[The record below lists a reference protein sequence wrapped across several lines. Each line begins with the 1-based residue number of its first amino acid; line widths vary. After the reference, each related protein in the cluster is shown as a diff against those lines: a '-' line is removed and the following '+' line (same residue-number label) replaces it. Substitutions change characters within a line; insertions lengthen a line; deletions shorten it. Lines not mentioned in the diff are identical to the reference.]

1 MTEIQSNS
9 IDTSSCDE
17 FEDVE
22 EQRTLKDEDVL
33 KELRL
38 LRGQVILK
46 DEDVLEELRLLRGQV
61 DDMRIRSEKQ
71 ERIIAR
77 LDPRNGLRKLQSIR
91 NTEEFCNFKLDE
103 DTYSLMMTS
112 KVRSGAWLISLFTSL
127 VFQLGLAG
135 LIGIQFFFSTCGG
148 DLKCDSPFDVPLTND
163 IYTTIAQLI
172 TIILVLAT
180 QSDVLSALQTLIILR
195 FRSDVA
201 WDEMIGETGNRSFNM
216 WFMRIF
222 VPNMLKI
229 IQGVAVLFASF
240 LIIVQSSEIIE
251 LLKDFT
257 SLLVIS
263 EADNIIFYL
272 ADMGFLGEHLAMR
285 TAQVK
290 NARME
295 IRTNNDDENKSCLQR
310 CNVFSARPFL
320 FIVMCSL
327 IVGGWWY
334 VVHGQ
339 CSGQFLRNRHENCDE
354 EKSLTY
360 LQLTQWKNGYCNAIF
375 NNTQCDWDGGDCK

>member
-1 MTEIQSNS
+1 MTEIQFNDDA
-9 IDTSSCDE
+9 I
-17 FEDVE
+17 EDVE
-22 EQRTLKDEDVL
+22 EQR
-33 KELRL
+33 
-38 LRGQVILK
+38 ILK
-46 DEDVLEELRLLRGQV
+46 DEDVLEELRLLRSQV
-61 DDMRIRSEKQ
+61 DDMREKQ
-71 ERIIAR
+71 EMISAR
-77 LDPRNGLRKLQSIR
+77 LDPRTGLRRPQSIR
-91 NTEEFCNFKLDE
+91 NTEEFCNFKLEE

-135 LIGIQFFFSTCGG
+135 LIGIQFFTHLYATYSGYN
-148 DLKCDSPFDVPLTND
+148 PFDAPLTNN

-180 QSDVLSALQTLIILR
+180 QSDVLSALQTLVILR

-201 WDEMIGETGNRSFNM
+201 WDEMIGEAGNRSYNM

-240 LIIVQSSEIIE
+240 LIIVQSTEIIE

-310 CNVFSARPFL
+310 FNVFAARPFF
-320 FIVMCSL
+320 FIAMCSL
-327 IVGGWWY
+327 IVTGWSI
-334 VVHGQ
+334 VVHDQYYG
-339 CSGQFLRNRHENCDE
+339 GFIDIAYENCDQ
-354 EKSLTY
+354 KKAYRLSLTS
-360 LQLTQWKNGYCNAIF
+360 LQLTEF
-375 NNTQCDWDGGDCK
+375 NNGNCDARFNKILCKWDGGDCDKFM

>member
-1 MTEIQSNS
+1 MTEIQ
-9 IDTSSCDE
+9 
-17 FEDVE
+17 DVE
-22 EQRTLKDEDVL
+22 EQR
-33 KELRL
+33 
-38 LRGQVILK
+38 ILK
-46 DEDVLEELRLLRGQV
+46 DEDVLEELRLLRSQV
-61 DDMRIRSEKQ
+61 DDMREKQ
-71 ERIIAR
+71 EMISAR
-77 LDPRNGLRKLQSIR
+77 LDPRNGLRRPQSIR

-135 LIGIQFFFSTCGG
+135 LIGIQFLTG
-148 DLKCDSPFDVPLTND
+148 DSNATLYNPFDAPLTNN

-180 QSDVLSALQTLIILR
+180 QSDVLSALQTLVILR

-201 WDEMIGETGNRSFNM
+201 WDEMIGEAGNRSYNM

-240 LIIVQSSEIIE
+240 LIIVQSTEIIE

-295 IRTNNDDENKSCLQR
+295 IRTNNDDENKSCLQK
-310 CNVFSARPFL
+310 CNVFASRPFML
-320 FIVMCSL
+320 IVMCSL
-327 IVGGWWY
+327 IVTGWSIVVLRQYYGGFIDNAY
-334 VVHGQ
+334 G
-339 CSGQFLRNRHENCDE
+339 NCDV
-354 EKSLTY
+354 EKAYRRSLTS
-360 LQLTQWKNGYCNAIF
+360 LQLTEFNDGNCDARF
-375 NNTQCDWDGGDCK
+375 NNTQCEWDGGDCDKLM